1 MMKSEVEI
9 IGGKINPTIKD
20 LNQKAISTLYN
31 LLDKLGPDE
40 KGDPEMVTAVTDAIA
55 KLNSS
60 LRNSGILPA
69 EETAEEREQ
78 RLAQETIQEALR
90 G

>member
-1 MMKSEVEI
+1 MDVEI

-55 KLNSS
+55 KLNTS
-60 LRNSGILPA
+60 LRNSGILPS
-69 EETAEEREQ
+69 EETKAERVERESATAI
-78 RLAQETIQEALR
+78 REALN

>member
-1 MMKSEVEI
+1 MEVEI
-9 IGGKINPTIKD
+9 IGGNTNPSLAD
-20 LNQKAISTLYN
+20 LNKKAISTLYN
-31 LLDKLGPDE
+31 LLDKLAPDE

-60 LRNSGILPA
+60 LRNSGILPQ
-69 EETAEEREQ
+69 EETEAERRERET
-78 RLAQETIQEALR
+78 QETIMEAMQ

>member
-1 MMKSEVEI
+1 MEVEI

-55 KLNSS
+55 KLNTS
-60 LRNSGILPA
+60 LRNSGILPQEESEA
-69 EETAEEREQ
+69 ERRERET
-78 RLAQETIQEALR
+78 QETIMEALTS
-90 G
+90 

>member
-1 MMKSEVEI
+1 MDVEI
-9 IGGKINPTIKD
+9 ISGNPSPSLAD
-20 LNQKAISTLYN
+20 LNKKAISTLYN
-31 LLDKLGPDE
+31 LLDKLAPDE

-60 LRNSGILPA
+60 LRNSGILPQEESEA
-69 EETAEEREQ
+69 ERRERE
-78 RLAQETIQEALR
+78 AQETIMEAMR

>member
-1 MMKSEVEI
+1 MDYEI
-9 IGGKINPTIKD
+9 IGGKVNPTIKD

-55 KLNSS
+55 KLNTS
-60 LRNSGILPA
+60 LRNSGILPQ
-69 EETAEEREQ
+69 EESAEERKARE
-78 RLAQETIQEALR
+78 AQETIMEALKA
-90 G
+90 

>member
-1 MMKSEVEI
+1 MEVEI
-9 IGGKINPTIKD
+9 IGGNTNPSLAD
-20 LNQKAISTLYN
+20 LNKKAISTLYN
-31 LLDKLGPDE
+31 LLDKLAPDE

-60 LRNSGILPA
+60 LRNSGILPQ
-69 EETAEEREQ
+69 EESESERRERET
-78 RLAQETIQEALR
+78 QETIMEAMR

>member
-1 MMKSEVEI
+1 MDYEV

-55 KLNSS
+55 KLNTS
-60 LRNSGILPA
+60 LRNSGILPQ
-69 EETAEEREQ
+69 EETPEERAE
-78 RLAQETIQEALR
+78 RLNAEAIAKAM
-90 G
+90 GGE

>member
-1 MMKSEVEI
+1 MEVEI
-9 IGGKINPTIKD
+9 IGGKVNPTIKD

-55 KLNSS
+55 KLNTS
-60 LRNSGILPA
+60 LRNSGILPQ
-69 EETAEEREQ
+69 EETPEQ
-78 RLAQETIQEALR
+78 RVAREAQEAIAKAMGGE
-90 G
+90 

>member
-1 MMKSEVEI
+1 MEYEV

-55 KLNSS
+55 KLNTS
-60 LRNSGILPA
+60 LRNSGILPS
-69 EETAEEREQ
+69 EETEAERVERESATAI
-78 RLAQETIQEALR
+78 REALN